1 MSTYTLWC
9 LVEGDNEVF
18 AIIAPS
24 TLSIGLLKRE
34 MIKES
39 SSLQKF
45 TVSDLRLYKVRD
57 SF

>member
-9 LVEGDNEVF
+9 LVEGDNKVF

-24 TLSIGLLKRE
+24 TLSISLLKRE

-45 TVSDLRLYKVRD
+45 TVSDLRLYKVHD